1 MSIKATPQKAPYPAP
16 EFLRHAAPSPV
27 DLLNMC
33 GNASDL
39 PCRIPVTVGLFYD
52 GTNNH
57 MERDREGKRV
67 PVPLDEDELKKAKAA
82 ARRDGRGPETVG
94 PPPIPDRPMTPELC
108 SHTNVARLY
117 QAFPREK
124 QTKGYYPFYIQG
136 VGTPFPAIGE
146 PTESSEGKAFAK
158 GGLSRIVWGIFQV
171 MNAIHL
177 TLTSNETQL
186 YEDAE
191 VGQLAVQNSR
201 EVGQPRPN
209 DEKRELVT
217 HEEWFEPHIVKLK
230 TALAAKPK
238 PSIPTLTVSVFGFSR
253 GAAEAAAFCQIFDR
267 LLEGGKLAGIAT
279 EIQFLGLYDL
289 VSSVGGSASVART
302 MPLPDAWFDGHWDWA
317 NDILKPKPGCVK
329 KCVHLIA
336 THELRMNF
344 PVTQI
349 EGVDEIYVPGSHSNV
364 GGGYGPGEQGKS
376 RGSQAALL
384 SQIPLAF
391 MYKSASEAGVPLI
404 PFNQL
409 KARDQMDFE
418 VDSKLAKG
426 WEAYTAALDGQGHLL
441 KMHMELFYRWRAA
454 RLTTLENTDSFKA
467 ASAQNQEDLRA
478 ANKALAGDLE
488 ALCYRRDTPPTRPGA
503 RPIPSP
509 YSSKDRNRMNQWHRE
524 RAMVRRALD
533 SWERF
538 ALSFFEHPKPLP
550 PEVEAFFDDYVH
562 DSFATFYYAG
572 AVTEYDKRAKVKKVM
587 KKKPAERNKFETKV
601 ADLTTKT
608 EEAKRKREAGEA
620 LSTEEEE
627 LLKTADGGTPFPIM
641 TDADADDMTDG
652 MEDAVFLQ
660 TDSRR
665 EGGGYIVRRGYY
677 PHTGFFI
684 RRSKNE
690 ELLEEPPKPRAMT
703 PAQEKAAAAKAT
715 ATDER
720 APRELVWSDNLRVDI
735 PRARAEDAR
744 QMAEA

>member
-1 MSIKATPQKAPYPAP
+1 MPIKATPQNAPFPAP
-16 EFLRHAAPSPV
+16 EFLRHATPSPE
-27 DLLNMC
+27 DLLNLC
-33 GNASDL
+33 GNATDL
-39 PCRIPVTVGLFYD
+39 PCRIPVTVGLFFD

-67 PVPLDEDELKKAKAA
+67 PVPLDDEELKKAKAA
-82 ARRDGRGPETVG
+82 ARREGKDPTTVG
-94 PPPIPDRPMTPELC
+94 PPPIADRPMTPELC

-117 QAFPREK
+117 AAFPQDKAE
-124 QTKGYYPFYIQG
+124 KGYFRHYIQG
-136 VGTPFPAIGE
+136 VGTPFPDIEE

-158 GGLSRIVWGIFQV
+158 GGLPRIVWGIFQV
-171 MNAIHL
+171 MNAIHR
-177 TLTSNETQL
+177 TVVKSPMFS
-186 YEDAE
+186 DKE
-191 VGQLAVQNSR
+191 VGQLALKNSR

-230 TALAAKPK
+230 TALAARPK
-238 PSIPTLTVSVFGFSR
+238 PSIPSLTVSVFGFSR

-279 EIQFLGLYDL
+279 EIQFLGLFDL

-302 MPLPDAWFDGHWDWA
+302 MPLPDALFDGHWDWA

-329 KCVHLIA
+329 KCLHLIA
-336 THELRMNF
+336 AHEMRMNF

-376 RGSQAALL
+376 RGGQAALL

-391 MYKSASEAGVPLI
+391 MYKAACEAGVPLL
-404 PFNQL
+404 PFSEL
-409 KARDQMDFE
+409 EPTDQDDIL
-418 VDSKLAKG
+418 VDSKLAQG

-488 ALCYRRDTPPTRPGA
+488 ALRYRRDTPPARPGA

-509 YSSKDRNRMNQWHRE
+509 YSSKDRNRMNQWHRD
-524 RAMVRRALD
+524 RAMARRALD

-538 ALSFFEHPKPLP
+538 ALTFFEHPKPLP

-587 KKKPAERNKFETKV
+587 KKKSAERNKFETKV
-601 ADLTTKT
+601 AELTTKT
-608 EEAKRKREAGEA
+608 EEAKRKREAGEP
-620 LSTEEEE
+620 LSTEEED
-627 LLKTADGGTPFPIM
+627 LLKTAEGGTPFPIM

-665 EGGGYIVRRGYY
+665 EGGGHIIRRGYY
-677 PHTGFFI
+677 PHIGVFV
-684 RRSKNE
+684 RRSRNE
-690 ELLEEPPKPRAMT
+690 EQLEEAPKPRTMT
-703 PAQEKAAAAKAT
+703 PAQEKAAAAKA
-715 ATDER
+715 AAADER

-744 QMAEA
+744 QMAET